1 MVNHGNGGVG
11 WGVRTVAQ
19 VRRRQRRHARV
30 RAGRVRHGQRVA
42 RVQPQHLHHTPSEHA
57 QCTDEAGT
65 EMHPADELLKQEDF
79 RTSWGVE
86 RLPPGWYRT
95 EPRRRW
101 SFSSDGDVYDDDDRD
116 SVGSY

>member
-1 MVNHGNGGVG
+1 
-11 WGVRTVAQ
+11 
-19 VRRRQRRHARV
+19 
-30 RAGRVRHGQRVA
+30 
-42 RVQPQHLHHTPSEHA
+42 
-57 QCTDEAGT
+57 
-65 EMHPADELLKQEDF
+65 MHPADELLKQEDF

-101 SFSSDGDVYDDDDRD
+101 SFSSDGDVYDDEDRD

>member
-1 MVNHGNGGVG
+1 MHYIQGGPDVA
-11 WGVRTVAQ
+11 WVPCRVYRDGVRSRIRGPA
-19 VRRRQRRHARV
+19 H
-30 RAGRVRHGQRVA
+30 
-42 RVQPQHLHHTPSEHA
+42 PS
-57 QCTDEAGT
+57 TKEAGT
-65 EMHPADELLKQEDF
+65 EMHSADELLNETGDF

-116 SVGSY
+116 SVGSYWELMGS